1 MRARLAAAARHVAAH
16 GATPHRHRAALGGGG
31 APRAAGHKRGGR
43 GTQRDSRSR
52 RHLGVIRRTIT
63 ILAPRNFL
71 FNSPS
76 CLPAQRAG
84 VRRPWHRIS
93 DTADTLGRV
102 SATLS
107 WDHGCSECRSQAT
120 VPRLPR
126 LGRAA
131 VGRRSGRMWANR
143 RSGQIGGAFR
153 PKSSCA
159 SCQSGCNHH
168 PLTGNP
174 VIIHATARRSHT
186 AAFWRHCR
194 SLGRAHGCATSA
206 DPPFGAS
213 AHE

>member
-1 MRARLAAAARHVAAH
+1 MREFIKDTRPK
-16 GATPHRHRAALGGGG
+16 TNTT
-31 APRAAGHKRGGR
+31 RGGR
-43 GTQRDSRSR
+43 KPHRPRFLTPRRACQHSALGASSAAAYQRYD
-52 RHLGVIRRTIT
+52 
-63 ILAPRNFL
+63 
-71 FNSPS
+71 
-76 CLPAQRAG
+76 
-84 VRRPWHRIS
+84 
-93 DTADTLGRV
+93 DTLGRV

-107 WDHGCSECRSQAT
+107 RAHGCSECRSQAT

-168 PLTGNP
+168 SITGSP
-174 VIIHATARRSHT
+174 VISHATARRSHT

-194 SLGRAHGCATSA
+194 SLGRQLCSDPAHGCATSA